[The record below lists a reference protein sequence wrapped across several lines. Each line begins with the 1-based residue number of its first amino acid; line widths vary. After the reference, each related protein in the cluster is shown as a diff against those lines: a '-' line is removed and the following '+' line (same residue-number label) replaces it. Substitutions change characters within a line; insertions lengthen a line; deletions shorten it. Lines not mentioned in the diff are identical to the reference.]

1 MVGVFTVVENGILKK
16 YKNIIASAES
26 QQECIPQDSEDDGE
40 NVLLFFSFDIVN
52 SSLYKTVNYYGWS
65 IVIDGILSSIRN
77 YIKSKIKSAEV
88 WRVLGDEIIFIVK
101 ICDKSVLFEYV
112 EIIYETLVFFCS
124 SIESGTLFEGM
135 DEISD
140 VVTELVKLQD
150 VISLQSTAWIA
161 NVTDKKAIKGNKC
174 KSKYIEN
181 VFEEIEENPR
191 YKFYEF
197 MGVDI
202 DAGFRLSKETRAG
215 RLAVSF
221 ELAYLMVLEKN
232 GNYVKNLNIVSYR
245 SLKGVWNNSAYPII
259 WYYDKEK
266 HNNVTFSKSMSFDA
280 IEQDDIYVE
289 YFGKKKFAD
298 YMYRDVRGALKK
310 VCKDRKLKNKIDNIE
325 RVIEKDAS
333 FNKQYINIARLE
345 LHCVA
350 VCFNNFG
357 KIFCVQ
363 RADNVSYM
371 PLKWEFGCAK
381 ANYEE
386 CLSDTIVKEYKRDF
400 NVDISLCTDNNRKD
414 EQPIPIAV
422 YTINKNSE
430 MHKGVIFI
438 ANIISED
445 INLNSKKHVN
455 YRFVGKEEI
464 DSLNEDDYVPDAIDT
479 MKKAFKL
486 YEEVFQ
492 NEG

>member
-1 MVGVFTVVENGILKK
+1 MAGVFTVVENGILKK
-16 YKNIIASAES
+16 YKNIIADTEN
-26 QQECIPQDSEDDGE
+26 QQEYILKDSDDDGE

-77 YIKSKIKSAEV
+77 YVKSKIKNAEV

-101 ICDKSVLFEYV
+101 ICDKLALFEYV
-112 EIIYETLVFFCS
+112 EMIYDTLVSFCS
-124 SIESGTLFEGM
+124 SIEDGTLFEGM

-161 NVTDKKAIKGNKC
+161 NVTDKKAIKENKL

-181 VFEEIEENPR
+181 VFEEIEERPH

-197 MGVDI
+197 MGIDI
-202 DAGFRLSKETRAG
+202 DAGFRLSKETRIG
-215 RLAVSF
+215 RLTVSF
-221 ELAYLMVLEKN
+221 ELAYLMALEKN
-232 GNYVKNLNIVSYR
+232 SNYVKNLNIVSYR

-259 WYYDKEK
+259 WYYDKKK
-266 HNNVTFSKSMSFDA
+266 HNNVTFPRSMPFDA
-280 IEQDDIYVE
+280 IEKDDIYVE

-298 YMYRDVRGALKK
+298 YMYRDVRKKIKK
-310 VCKDRKLKNKIDNIE
+310 VCKDRKLKNKIKNIE

-333 FNKQYINIARLE
+333 FNKQYINTARLE

-350 VCFNNFG
+350 VCFNSSG
-357 KIFCVQ
+357 EILCVQ
-363 RADNVSYM
+363 RTDNVSYL

-386 CLSDTIVKEYKRDF
+386 CLTDTIVEEYKRDF
-400 NVDISLCTDNNRKD
+400 NVDISLCTDNSRKD

-438 ANIISED
+438 ADIVSGN
-445 INLNSKKHVN
+445 INLNNKKHIK
-455 YRFVGKEEI
+455 YRFVGKEELE
-464 DSLNEDDYVPDAIDT
+464 SLNEDDYVPDAIDT
-479 MKKAFKL
+479 MRKAFKL